1 MHSFVTRLSLPSC
14 RDVRGRSC
22 AQGAARARRQ
32 ISCRAAMTDKQASC
46 VVMARRPATVTQAG
60 LARAIRA
67 AKQAAAPKTANLFG
81 R

>member
-1 MHSFVTRLSLPSC
+1 
-14 RDVRGRSC
+14 
-22 AQGAARARRQ
+22 
-32 ISCRAAMTDKQASC
+32 MTDKQASC
-46 VVMARRPATVTQAG
+46 VVMVRRPATVTQAG